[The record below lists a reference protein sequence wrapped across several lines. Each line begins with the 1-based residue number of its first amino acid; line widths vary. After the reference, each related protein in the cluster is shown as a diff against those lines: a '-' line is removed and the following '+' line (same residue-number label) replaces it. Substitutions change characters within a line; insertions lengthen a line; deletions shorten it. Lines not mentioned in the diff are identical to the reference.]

1 MAVALDTLQYARKL
15 RAAGVPEAQAEA
27 HAEALAA
34 VVGAGWVTREDL
46 APLAT
51 KADLERFA
59 TKADLERFATKA
71 DLERFVTKDE
81 FEIRIA
87 TLATKADLQRFATRE
102 DLLQSEQ
109 RMLLRFGA
117 MFTVGLTLLAAFL
130 KLS

>member
-34 VVGAGWVTREDL
+34 VVGAGVVTREDL

-59 TKADLERFATKA
+59 TKADLERF
-71 DLERFVTKDE
+71 VPKDE
-81 FEIRIA
+81 FEARIS
-87 TLATKADLQRFATRE
+87 TLATKVDIQRLEAAVARCATRE
-102 DLLQSEQ
+102 ELLQLEQ
-109 RMLLRFGA
+109 RMMLRFGA
-117 MFTVGLTLLAAFL
+117 MFTVGFGLLAALL